1 MGFCFLNHT
10 ADVGIRVWAES
21 LEALFEE
28 SAYALFSLITNL
40 EKVTPKE
47 TLFIALEGKDYEELL
62 VSWLN
67 ELLYHHE
74 VKNMLFSYF
83 KVLELGSSF
92 LRAEIKGEVFSS
104 EKHEILTP
112 VKAVTYHNLE
122 IRKTGKGYEVEI
134 ILDI

>member
-1 MGFCFLNHT
+1 MGFSFLNHT
-10 ADVGIRVWAES
+10 ADVGIKVWAES

-47 TLFIALEGKDYEELL
+47 PLLIEAEGKDYEELL
-62 VSWLN
+62 VTWLN

-74 VKNMLFSYF
+74 TKNMLFSRF
-83 KVLELGSSF
+83 KVLELALPS
-92 LRAEIKGEVFSS
+92 LRAQIKGEYFFS

-112 VKAVTYHNLE
+112 VKAITYHNLE
-122 IRKTGKGYEVEI
+122 IRETEKGFEVEI

>member
-1 MGFCFLNHT
+1 MGFSFLNHT
-10 ADVGIRVWAES
+10 ADVRIKVWAES

-28 SAYALFSLITNL
+28 SAYALFSLITDL

-47 TLFIALEGKDYEELL
+47 TLFVAVEGKDYEELL

-67 ELLYHHE
+67 ELLYRHE
-74 VKNMLFSYF
+74 VKNMLFCHF

-92 LRAEIKGEVFSS
+92 LRAETKGELFSS
-104 EKHEILTP
+104 KKHEILTS
-112 VKAVTYHNLE
+112 VKAVTYHNLK
-122 IRKTGKGYEVEI
+122 IRETGKGFEVKI

>member
-1 MGFCFLNHT
+1 MGFSFLNHT
-10 ADVGIRVWAES
+10 ADVRIKVWAES

-47 TLFIALEGKDYEELL
+47 ALFIEVEGKDYEELL

-74 VKNMLFSYF
+74 VKNMLFSHF
-83 KVLELGSSF
+83 KVLELALPF
-92 LRAEIKGEVFSS
+92 LRAEIKGEPFSP

-112 VKAVTYHNLE
+112 IKAVTYHNLK
-122 IRKTGKGYEVEI
+122 IRKTGKGFEVEI